1 MTTFDVCLFSRV
13 LERCLIFHSCRT
25 TLYDIIIDTNVDILS
40 KFTVMDTYNQSTI
53 YRLLRKLVRSWLG
66 IMPSSISQRW
76 GVPVFLACLAYECLR
91 PVGRSAVKTTFC
103 LLLFPVVFLLLVFV
117 VGKCSLLYEFTKN
130 TVKAPALQ
138 SADNAVV
145 SAFSSKPKKLVMLA
159 DFVVY
164 I

>member
-1 MTTFDVCLFSRV
+1 M
-13 LERCLIFHSCRT
+13 LETGRSVGCE
-25 TLYDIIIDTNVDILS
+25 NDILFAPFPCRFS
-40 KFTVMDTYNQSTI
+40 F
-53 YRLLRKLVRSWLG
+53 
-66 IMPSSISQRW
+66 
-76 GVPVFLACLAYECLR
+76 AC
-91 PVGRSAVKTTFC
+91 
-103 LLLFPVVFLLLVFV
+103 FV